1 MKTSGLLDQLLKS
14 GQDLLQK
21 QQGSVSRSPTT
32 NGKGSLGDML
42 AGAGGPLG
50 SILGGVGGA
59 GKGALAT
66 GALGMLLGSRGGRR
80 LGGKAVTYGG
90 LAALGMLAYKA
101 YGNWQAQQAQQAQ
114 QGGTARTTAT
124 RAEPKT
130 VDRLPPDQVEE
141 HSRGILK
148 ALVAAAKADGHVDDQ
163 ERKMIEAELA
173 QLTDD
178 PELQRWLEAE
188 LNKPLDPVD
197 VAAAATTP
205 EMASEMYLASVL
217 MVDEE
222 QFMERAYLDEL
233 ARQLK
238 LDAQLK
244 VELESQVRGVSA

>member
-1 MKTSGLLDQLLKS
+1 MAS
-14 GQDLLQK
+14 
-21 QQGSVSRSPTT
+21 
-32 NGKGSLGDML
+32 
-42 AGAGGPLG
+42 
-50 SILGGVGGA
+50 
-59 GKGALAT
+59 
-66 GALGMLLGSRGGRR
+66 GALGLLLGSRSGRR

-101 YGNWQAQQAQQAQ
+101 YGNWQAQQAGAGQ
-114 QGGTARTTAT
+114 TSAT
-124 RAEPKT
+124 RVEPQT

-178 PELQRWLEAE
+178 PQLQHWLEAE
-188 LNKPLDPVD
+188 LNKPLDPVE
-197 VAAAATTP
+197 VAAAASTP

-222 QFMERAYLDEL
+222 HFMERAYLDEL

-244 VELESQVRGVSA
+244 AELESQVRGVSA

>member
-21 QQGSVSRSPTT
+21 QQGSVRNPSAKT
-32 NGKGSLGDML
+32 GGSLGDML
-42 AGAGGPLG
+42 SGLGGPLG
-50 SILGGVGGA
+50 SVLGGGKGSGGR
-59 GKGALAT
+59 GALAT
-66 GALGMLLGSRGGRR
+66 GALGMLLASRGGRR

-101 YGNWQAQQAQQAQ
+101 YGNWQAQQAQRGAAVP
-114 QGGTARTTAT
+114 TSTAT
-124 RAEPKT
+124 TEPKT
-130 VDRLPPDQVEE
+130 VDRLPPEQVEE

-178 PELQRWLEAE
+178 PELQHWLEAE
-188 LNKPLDPVD
+188 LNKPLDPLD
-197 VAAAATTP
+197 VATSATTP

-217 MVDEE
+217 MVDEQ

-238 LDAQLK
+238 LDPQLK
-244 VELESQVRGVSA
+244 AELESQVRGVSA

>member
-1 MKTSGLLDQLLKS
+1 MKTTGLLDQLLKS

-21 QQGSVSRSPTT
+21 QQGSATRPANTQ
-32 NGKGSLGDML
+32 GGGSLGDML

-50 SILGGVGGA
+50 GILGGGGGA
-59 GKGALAT
+59 GRGALAT
-66 GALGMLLGSRGGRR
+66 GALGMLLGSRSGRR
-80 LGGKAVTYGG
+80 LGGKAVSYGG

-101 YGNWQAQQAQQAQ
+101 YGNWQAQQA
-114 QGGTARTTAT
+114 GTAQTSAT

-130 VDRLPPDQVEE
+130 VDRLPPDQAEE
-141 HSRGILK
+141 HSQGILK

-222 QFMERAYLDEL
+222 HFMERAYLDEL

-244 VELESQVRGVSA
+244 AELESQVRGVSA

>member
-21 QQGSVSRSPTT
+21 QQGSVTRSAKNP
-32 NGKGSLGDML
+32 GGGSLGDLL

-50 SILGGVGGA
+50 GLLGGVGGA

-66 GALGMLLGSRGGRR
+66 GALGMLLGSRSGRR
-80 LGGKAVTYGG
+80 MGGKMIGYGG

-101 YGNWQAQQAQQAQ
+101 YGNWQAQQAQQ
-114 QGGTARTTAT
+114 GGTNSASNSQL
-124 RAEPKT
+124 EPKT
-130 VDRLPPDQVEE
+130 VDRLPPEQAEE

-163 ERKMIEAELA
+163 ERKMIEDELA

-197 VAAAATTP
+197 VAAAATSP

-233 ARQLK
+233 ARQMK
-238 LDAQLK
+238 LDTDLK
-244 VELESQVRGVSA
+244 AELESQVRGVSA

>member
-21 QQGSVSRSPTT
+21 QQSSAARPGAATKGS
-32 NGKGSLGDML
+32 GSLGDML
-42 AGAGGPLG
+42 SGAGGPLG
-50 SILGGVGGA
+50 SLLGGGSGR

-66 GALGMLLGSRGGRR
+66 GALSMLLGRRGGRR
-80 LGGKAVTYGG
+80 MGGKAVTYGG

-101 YGNWQAQQAQQAQ
+101 YGNWQAQQVQ
-114 QGGTARTTAT
+114 QGAVAPASTTSPS
-124 RAEPKT
+124 EPKT
-130 VDRLPPDQVEE
+130 VDRLPPEQVEE

-178 PELQRWLEAE
+178 PELQHWLEAE

-222 QFMERAYLDEL
+222 QYMERAYLDEL

-238 LDAQLK
+238 LDPQLK
-244 VELESQVRGVSA
+244 AELESQVRGVSA

>member
-21 QQGSVSRSPTT
+21 QQGSSTRPSNNPT
-32 NGKGSLGDML
+32 GGSLGDLL
-42 AGAGGPLG
+42 AGASGPLG
-50 SILGGVGGA
+50 SLLGGVGGA

-66 GALGMLLGSRGGRR
+66 GALGMLLGSRSGRR
-80 LGGKAVTYGG
+80 MGGKMVGYGG

-101 YGNWQAQQAQQAQ
+101 YGNWQAQQAQQ
-114 QGGTARTTAT
+114 GGAAS
-124 RAEPKT
+124 ASAAPVEPKT
-130 VDRLPPDQVEE
+130 VDRLPPEEAEE

-163 ERKMIEAELA
+163 ERKMIEGELA

-178 PELQRWLEAE
+178 PDLQRWLEAE

-197 VAAAATTP
+197 VAAAATSP

-222 QFMERAYLDEL
+222 QIMERAYLDEL
-233 ARQLK
+233 ARLLK

-244 VELESQVRGVSA
+244 MELESQVRGVSA

>member
-21 QQGSVSRSPTT
+21 QQGSVTRSTPSKS
-32 NGKGSLGDML
+32 GGSLGDML
-42 AGAGGPLG
+42 SGAGGPLG
-50 SILGGVGGA
+50 SILGGGGGGI

-66 GALGMLLGSRGGRR
+66 GALGMLLGSRSGRR

-101 YGNWQAQQAQQAQ
+101 YGNWQAQQAQQ
-114 QGGTARTTAT
+114 GGAGVTQPNTQS
-124 RAEPKT
+124 EPKT
-130 VDRLPPDQVEE
+130 VDRLPPEQAEE

-178 PELQRWLEAE
+178 PELQRWLEKE

>member
-1 MKTSGLLDQLLKS
+1 MKTTGLLDQLLKS

-21 QQGSVSRSPTT
+21 QQGSVARSG
-32 NGKGSLGDML
+32 NARSGGSLGDML
-42 AGAGGPLG
+42 SGAGGPLG
-50 SILGGVGGA
+50 SLLGGSGGA
-59 GKGALAT
+59 GRGALAT

-80 LGGKAVTYGG
+80 LGGKVVTYGG

-101 YGNWQAQQAQQAQ
+101 YGNWQAQQVQQ
-114 QGGTARTTAT
+114 QGGAAQANAT
-124 RAEPKT
+124 QTEPKT
-130 VDRLPPDQVEE
+130 VDRLPPDQAEE

-244 VELESQVRGVSA
+244 AELESQVCGVSA

>member
-1 MKTSGLLDQLLKS
+1 MKTSGLLDQLLRS
-14 GQDLLQK
+14 GQDLLLK
-21 QQGSVSRSPTT
+21 QQDSVTDPSAKT
-32 NGKGSLGDML
+32 GGSLGDML
-42 AGAGGPLG
+42 SGIGGPLG
-50 SILGGVGGA
+50 SVLGGSGR
-59 GKGALAT
+59 GALAT
-66 GALGMLLGSRGGRR
+66 GALGMLLGGRGRR
-80 LGGKAVTYGG
+80 RPGAKAVTYGG

-101 YGNWQAQQAQQAQ
+101 YGSWQAQQARS
-114 QGGTARTTAT
+114 GIGTQTNASAG
-124 RAEPKT
+124 EPET
-130 VDRLPPDQVEE
+130 VDRLPADQVEA

-148 ALVAAAKADGHVDDQ
+148 ALVAAAKADGHVDEQ
-163 ERKMIEAELA
+163 EQQMIEAELA

-178 PELQRWLEAE
+178 PELQRWLEVE

-238 LDAQLK
+238 LDAQLRA
-244 VELESQVRGVSA
+244 ELESQVRGVSE